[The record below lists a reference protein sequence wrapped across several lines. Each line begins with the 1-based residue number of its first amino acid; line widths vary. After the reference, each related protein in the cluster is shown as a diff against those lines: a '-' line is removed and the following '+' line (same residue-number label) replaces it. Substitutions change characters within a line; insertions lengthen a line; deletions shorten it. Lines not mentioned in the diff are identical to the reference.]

1 MSVLPEKFRHIVVE
15 GPIGAGKTSLAK
27 RIANASGAALMLE
40 TPDEN
45 PFLPKFYRDMP
56 RYALPTQ
63 LFFLFQRIH
72 QLAELK
78 QTDLFKGVTIGDF
91 LIEKDPLFARMIL
104 SDDELALY
112 EQMYRHLKPQAAAP
126 DLVIYLQ
133 AHPDTLIERVKRR
146 GAAYEQ
152 PISEAYL
159 VKLSERYTRFFHHYE
174 AAPLLIVNA
183 DHFNFVD
190 VDDDLALL
198 LKHVRE
204 FRGKREYL
212 NRLE

>member
-1 MSVLPEKFRHIVVE
+1 MSVLPERFRHIVVE
-15 GPIGAGKTSLAK
+15 GPIGAGKTSLA
-27 RIANASGAALMLE
+27 RRMANASGASLMLE

-45 PFLPKFYRDMP
+45 PFLPKFYRDMA

-78 QTDLFKGVTIGDF
+78 QPDMFKGLTIGDF

-112 EQMYRHLKPQAAAP
+112 EQMYRHLKPQTVVP

-133 AHPDTLIERVKRR
+133 ASPETLIERVKRR
-146 GAAYEQ
+146 GSVYEQ
-152 PISEAYL
+152 PMSEAYL
-159 VKLSERYTRFFHHYE
+159 LKLSERYTRFFHHYD

-183 DHFNFVD
+183 DRFNFVD
-190 VDDDLALL
+190 VEEDFALL
-198 LKHVRE
+198 MKHVRE
-204 FRGKREYL
+204 FRGKREFL
-212 NRLE
+212 NRAE

>member
-1 MSVLPEKFRHIVVE
+1 MSILPERFRHIVVE
-15 GPIGAGKTSLAK
+15 GPIGAGKTSLAR

-40 TPDEN
+40 TPDDN
-45 PFLPKFYRDMP
+45 PFLPKFYRDMA

-112 EQMYRHLKPQAAAP
+112 EQLYRHLKPQAVVP

-159 VKLSERYTRFFHHYE
+159 SKLSERYTRFFHHYE

-190 VDDDLALL
+190 ADEDFALL
-198 LKHVRE
+198 MKQVRA

-212 NRLE
+212 NRVE

>member
-45 PFLPKFYRDMP
+45 PFLPKFYRDMT

-78 QTDLFKGVTIGDF
+78 QTDMFKGVTIGDF

-190 VDDDLALL
+190 VDDDFALL

-212 NRLE
+212 NRNE

>member
-1 MSVLPEKFRHIVVE
+1 MSVLPERFRHIVVE
-15 GPIGAGKTSLAK
+15 GPIGAGKTSLAR

-40 TPDEN
+40 TPDDN
-45 PFLPKFYRDMP
+45 PFLPKFYRDMA

-112 EQMYRHLKPQAAAP
+112 EQMYRHLKPQAVVP

-152 PISEAYL
+152 PISETYL
-159 VKLSERYTRFFHHYE
+159 MKLSGRYTRFFHHYE

-190 VDDDLALL
+190 TDEDFALL
-198 LKHVRE
+198 MKHVRE

>member
-1 MSVLPEKFRHIVVE
+1 MSVIPDRFRHIVVE
-15 GPIGAGKTSLAK
+15 GPIGAGKTSLA
-27 RIANASGAALMLE
+27 RRMANASGAALMLE
-40 TPDEN
+40 TPDDN
-45 PFLPKFYRDMP
+45 PFLPKFYRDMT

-78 QTDLFKGVTIGDF
+78 QQDLFKGLTIGDF

-112 EQMYRHLKPQAAAP
+112 EQMYRHLKPQAVVP

-133 AHPDTLIERVKRR
+133 ASPETLIERVKRR
-146 GAAYEQ
+146 GSAYEQ
-152 PISEAYL
+152 PMSEAYL
-159 VKLSERYTRFFHHYE
+159 LKLSERYTHFFHHYD

-183 DHFNFVD
+183 DRFNFVD
-190 VDDDLALL
+190 VEEDFMLL
-198 LKHVRE
+198 MKQVRE
-204 FRGKREYL
+204 FRGKREFL
-212 NRLE
+212 NRAE

>member
-1 MSVLPEKFRHIVVE
+1 MSVLPERFRHIVVE
-15 GPIGAGKTSLAK
+15 GPIGAGKTSLA
-27 RIANASGAALMLE
+27 RRMANASGASLMLE

-45 PFLPKFYRDMP
+45 PFLPKFYRDMA

-78 QTDLFKGVTIGDF
+78 QPDMFKGLTIGDF

-112 EQMYRHLKPQAAAP
+112 EQMYRHLKPQTVVP

-133 AHPDTLIERVKRR
+133 ASPETLIERVKRR
-146 GAAYEQ
+146 GSVYEQ
-152 PISEAYL
+152 PMSEAYL
-159 VKLSERYTRFFHHYE
+159 LKLSERYTHFFHHYD

-183 DHFNFVD
+183 DRFNFVD
-190 VDDDLALL
+190 VEEDFALL
-198 LKHVRE
+198 MKHVRE
-204 FRGKREYL
+204 FRGKREFL
-212 NRLE
+212 NRAE

>member
-1 MSVLPEKFRHIVVE
+1 MSVLPERFSHIVVE
-15 GPIGAGKTSLAK
+15 GPIGAGKTSLA
-27 RIANASGAALMLE
+27 RRMANASGAALMLE

-45 PFLPKFYRDMP
+45 PFLPKFYRDMA

-78 QTDLFKGVTIGDF
+78 QQDMFKGLTIGDF

-112 EQMYRHLKPQAAAP
+112 EQMYRHLKPQAVVP

-133 AHPDTLIERVKRR
+133 ASPETLIERVKRR
-146 GAAYEQ
+146 GSSYEQ
-152 PISEAYL
+152 PMSEAYL
-159 VKLSERYTRFFHHYE
+159 LKLSERYTRFFHHYD

-183 DHFNFVD
+183 DRFNFVD
-190 VDDDLALL
+190 VEEDFALL
-198 LKHVRE
+198 MKQVRE
-204 FRGKREYL
+204 FRGKREFL
-212 NRLE
+212 NRAE

>member
-78 QTDLFKGVTIGDF
+78 QTDMFKGVTIGDF

-190 VDDDLALL
+190 VDDDFALL

>member
-1 MSVLPEKFRHIVVE
+1 MSVLPERFRHIVVE
-15 GPIGAGKTSLAK
+15 GPIGAGKTSLAR

-40 TPDEN
+40 TPDDN
-45 PFLPKFYRDMP
+45 PFLPKFYRDMA

-91 LIEKDPLFARMIL
+91 LIEKDPLVARMIL

-112 EQMYRHLKPQAAAP
+112 EQMYRHLKPQAVVP

-152 PISEAYL
+152 PISETYL
-159 VKLSERYTRFFHHYE
+159 MKLSERYTRFFHHYE

-190 VDDDLALL
+190 TDEDFALL
-198 LKHVRE
+198 MKHVRE

>member
-45 PFLPKFYRDMP
+45 PFLPKFYRDMQ

-190 VDDDLALL
+190 VDEDFALL

>member
-1 MSVLPEKFRHIVVE
+1 MSVLPERFRHIVVE
-15 GPIGAGKTSLAK
+15 GPIGAGKTSLAR

-40 TPDEN
+40 APDEN
-45 PFLPKFYRDMP
+45 PFLPKFYRDMV

-78 QTDLFKGVTIGDF
+78 QQDLFKGVTIGDF

-112 EQMYRHLKPQAAAP
+112 EQMYRHLKPQAVVP

-133 AHPDTLIERVKRR
+133 AHPDTLVERVKRR

-159 VKLSERYTRFFHHYE
+159 MKLSERYTRFFHHYE

-190 VDDDLALL
+190 GDKDFALL
-198 LKHVRE
+198 MKHVRE

-212 NRLE
+212 NRIE

>member
-1 MSVLPEKFRHIVVE
+1 MSVLPERFRHIVVE
-15 GPIGAGKTSLAK
+15 GPIGAGKTSLAR

-40 TPDEN
+40 TPDDN
-45 PFLPKFYRDMP
+45 PFLPKFYRDMA

-112 EQMYRHLKPQAAAP
+112 EQMYRHLKPQAVVP

-152 PISEAYL
+152 PISETYL
-159 VKLSERYTRFFHHYE
+159 MKLSERYTRFFHHYE

-190 VDDDLALL
+190 TDEDFALL
-198 LKHVRE
+198 MKHVRE